1 MECSSV
7 IVQGITILA
16 PVTSPN
22 TDGINPG
29 EYAEMFL
36 NHLEEHAPT
45 FSCHIL
51 QNIKLPE
58 RGT

>member
-29 EYAEMFL
+29 EYAAMFL

-51 QNIKLPE
+51 ENI
-58 RGT
+58 